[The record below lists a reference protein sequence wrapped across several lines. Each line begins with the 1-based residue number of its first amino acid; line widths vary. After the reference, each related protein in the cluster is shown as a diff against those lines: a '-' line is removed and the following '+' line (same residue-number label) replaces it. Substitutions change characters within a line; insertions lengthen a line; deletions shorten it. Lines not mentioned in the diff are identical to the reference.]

1 MKIEYSAETDILYME
16 FQEGVAA
23 ETCDLDEN
31 TLLDLM
37 RKTTSAQLL
46 LSMLQIGQRFRSS
59 PTSRSQPNQP
69 DEPNWHRVEAFGA
82 LCRMA

>member
-23 ETCDLDEN
+23 ETCNLDED

-37 RKTTSAQLL
+37 RKTTSAQLSF
-46 LSMLQIGQRFRSS
+46 SMLQIGQKFRSS

-69 DEPNWHRVEAFGA
+69 DELN
-82 LCRMA
+82 

>member
-1 MKIEYSAETDILYME
+1 MKIEYSAEPDILYMG
-16 FQEGVAA
+16 FQEGVAV

-46 LSMLQIGQRFRSS
+46 LSMLRIGQRFRSS

-82 LCRMA
+82 LYRMA

>member
-46 LSMLQIGQRFRSS
+46 LSMLQIGQRFRNS
-59 PTSRSQPNQP
+59 PKNRSQPNQP
-69 DEPNWHRVEAFGA
+69 DEPN
-82 LCRMA
+82 

>member
-37 RKTTSAQLL
+37 RKTTSVQLL

-69 DEPNWHRVEAFGA
+69 GEPNWHRVEAFGA
-82 LCRMA
+82 LYRMA

>member
-1 MKIEYSAETDILYME
+1 MTIEYSAETDILYME
-16 FQEGVAA
+16 FQEGIAA

-37 RKTTSAQLL
+37 RKTTSVQLV
-46 LSMLQIGQRFRSS
+46 LSTLQIGQRFRSS

-69 DEPNWHRVEAFGA
+69 GEPNWHRVEAFGA
-82 LCRMA
+82 LYRMA